1 MRALILTIV
10 AITIAVLIY
19 FVTTDR
25 KPQPAQPATAPET
38 TKVVPTIG
46 LIDDARINNA
56 ASEPG
61 NWLAYGRTY
70 EEQRFSPLT
79 QINRENVA
87 DLGLAW
93 YRDMGTNRAQEAT
106 PIVVDGIMFFTSAWS
121 RVFAMEA
128 TTGEIKW
135 TYDPKVPGEVGRRA
149 CCDVV
154 NRGVAVYKGR
164 VYVGSLDGRLIAL
177 DAATGSLVWEV
188 DTIIDHDRFY
198 TITGAPRAAG
208 GKVFIGNGGAEFG
221 VRGYVTAYDAETGEQ
236 VWRFY
241 TVPGDPSL
249 PFEHPEMEMAAETWK
264 GGEWWKIGGGG
275 TVWNSI
281 VYDPDFNQVYLGVG
295 NGSPW
300 TRVIRSPG
308 GGDNL
313 VLSSIVALDADTGSM
328 NWYYQTTPG
337 DNWDYT
343 AVQDM
348 ALAEM
353 EVDGTLR
360 KVLLQAPKNGFF
372 YVIDRSDGELLR
384 AHPFATV
391 NWATHVDLET
401 GRPVENPELDYLEKE
416 KWVLP
421 GPLGAHNWQAM
432 SVDVDAGLVYLPVQD
447 NPLIYGMAE
456 EWKQTGLYKRNPGS
470 MNLGIAFGTLV
481 QLFVNNITTQPT
493 PKGYL
498 KAFDPLTGEE
508 RWVVEIPHYWNGGVL
523 GTAGGLVFQ
532 GDALGILSAYD
543 KETGEALWQF
553 NTYTSMLAPPI
564 TFEIDGVQYVSIL
577 TGTGGGDL
585 FAGAPLDPVPNPA
598 SLTYGNYGRM
608 LVFKLGG
615 TGTLPAPTVVDDTI
629 PEQVLAGVSDEEVA
643 RGEILFNT
651 YCVLCHGLVVR
662 SGGSIKDLRR
672 MTEEAHGSFNQ
683 IVLEGT
689 LSANGMAAFD
699 DSLAVEDVERIHH
712 YVRAR
717 AHEDREMALGNQ
729 EGARF
734 TWLQ

>member
-1 MRALILTIV
+1 M
-10 AITIAVLIY
+10 
-19 FVTTDR
+19 
-25 KPQPAQPATAPET
+25 P
-38 TKVVPTIG
+38 VVPTIG

-128 TTGEIKW
+128 TTGEIVW
-135 TYDPKVPGEVGRRA
+135 TYDPEVPGEVGRRA

-249 PFEHPEMEMAAETWK
+249 PFEHPEMEMAAKTWK

-275 TVWNSI
+275 TAWNSI

-300 TRVIRSPG
+300 TRAIRSPG

-313 VLSSIVALDADTGSM
+313 FLSSIVALDADTGSM

-348 ALAEM
+348 ALADM
-353 EVDGTLR
+353 EVDCKMR

-391 NWATHVDLET
+391 TWA
-401 GRPVENPELDYLEKE
+401 
-416 KWVLP
+416 
-421 GPLGAHNWQAM
+421 
-432 SVDVDAGLVYLPVQD
+432 
-447 NPLIYGMAE
+447 
-456 EWKQTGLYKRNPGS
+456 
-470 MNLGIAFGTLV
+470 
-481 QLFVNNITTQPT
+481 
-493 PKGYL
+493 
-498 KAFDPLTGEE
+498 
-508 RWVVEIPHYWNGGVL
+508 
-523 GTAGGLVFQ
+523 
-532 GDALGILSAYD
+532 
-543 KETGEALWQF
+543 
-553 NTYTSMLAPPI
+553 
-564 TFEIDGVQYVSIL
+564 
-577 TGTGGGDL
+577 
-585 FAGAPLDPVPNPA
+585 
-598 SLTYGNYGRM
+598 
-608 LVFKLGG
+608 
-615 TGTLPAPTVVDDTI
+615 
-629 PEQVLAGVSDEEVA
+629 
-643 RGEILFNT
+643 
-651 YCVLCHGLVVR
+651 
-662 SGGSIKDLRR
+662 
-672 MTEEAHGSFNQ
+672 
-683 IVLEGT
+683 
-689 LSANGMAAFD
+689 
-699 DSLAVEDVERIHH
+699 
-712 YVRAR
+712 
-717 AHEDREMALGNQ
+717 
-729 EGARF
+729 
-734 TWLQ
+734 